1 MSNKKLREDLDW
13 ASDLELFA
21 SALSSGLQIHDS
33 LDLLAQ
39 RSSKSWRRAFQQI
52 SISLE
57 SLGSVSIALS
67 EAKHRLADYRC
78 DLFCELL
85 IAHQQ
90 LGGGGLVEVITQ
102 AAEQARTRATANEDS
117 ASRIRSVLAV
127 ARLGVLSPWI
137 MVAVLATR
145 QDNLSAFETQSGLS
159 VLAIG
164 ATITAYSW
172 IVAKRLALMPPPYRG
187 LAS

>member
-1 MSNKKLREDLDW
+1 MANSKLREDLDW

-33 LDLLAQ
+33 LNLLAQ
-39 RSSKSWRRAFQQI
+39 RSSKSWQRTFQQI
-52 SISLE
+52 STSLE

-90 LGGGGLVEVITQ
+90 LGGGGLIEVITQ
-102 AAEQARTRATANEDS
+102 AAEQARTRATATEES

-137 MVAVLATR
+137 MAAVLASR
-145 QDNLSAFETQSGLS
+145 PDNFSAFETQSGLS

-164 ATITAYSW
+164 AIVTAFSW
-172 IVAKRLALMPPPYRG
+172 VVVKRLAVMPPPYRG
-187 LAS
+187 LAR